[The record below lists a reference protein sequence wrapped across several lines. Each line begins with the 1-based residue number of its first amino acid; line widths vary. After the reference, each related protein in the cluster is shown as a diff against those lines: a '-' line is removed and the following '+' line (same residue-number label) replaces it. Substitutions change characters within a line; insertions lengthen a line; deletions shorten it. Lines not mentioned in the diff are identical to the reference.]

1 MNSDDHAAALFDRLR
16 VRSLV
21 IWLAL
26 GAVLVIAAY
35 SLFEIDFD
43 DPFWELCLIAFIT
56 LWPLL
61 WLQLKLKSSRV
72 SFRLFISPLPE
83 QRRWFRWIL
92 VTMGLAAFSIG
103 CMFLVWYPLSFACP
117 RLVESLIL
125 SDTLFSFDKGTPKP
139 IPYIVIDFALVI
151 IVAPFS
157 EELLFRGVLLRRLAV
172 KWGMRKSIV
181 LTSLIFGVLHF
192 DLIGSV
198 FFGFVMAVLYI
209 RTRTLVVPIFCH
221 ALNNATVYLLAGI
234 EESMTDIAE
243 PTIDQFRSDVWIGLI
258 CLLVA
263 TPWVI
268 SFCVKNWPRED
279 CPIPYSTGP

>member
-1 MNSDDHAAALFDRLR
+1 
-16 VRSLV
+16 
-21 IWLAL
+21 
-26 GAVLVIAAY
+26 
-35 SLFEIDFD
+35 
-43 DPFWELCLIAFIT
+43 
-56 LWPLL
+56 
-61 WLQLKLKSSRV
+61 
-72 SFRLFISPLPE
+72 
-83 QRRWFRWIL
+83 
-92 VTMGLAAFSIG
+92 
-103 CMFLVWYPLSFACP
+103 
-117 RLVESLIL
+117 LIL